1 MKKKWTKRYNVKATQ
16 RGKKKALAPLVILA
30 AHSSRLVL
38 RNEDEDPKGDDD
50 DVPGGGAWDETPEEG
65 GDNDGMDDPD
75 DEMPEEDADNDSASS
90 DGQDKMPE
98 NAIDTQDETL
108 ASKFGAE
115 ISSSDQNT
123 GEQLMEDEL
132 VSKIQEKHLWNTAPD
147 IYFVRTP
154 ILQVTQIPAS
164 ERHIETK
171 MHPLQTTQKHQVQ
184 PPLGI
189 KTAYFP

>member
-1 MKKKWTKRYNVKATQ
+1 M
-16 RGKKKALAPLVILA
+16 LAPLVISA
-30 AHSSRLVL
+30 AHSSHLVL
-38 RNEDEDPKGDDD
+38 RNEDEDPEGDDD
-50 DVPGGGAWDETPEEG
+50 DVPGGSAWDETPEEG
-65 GDNDGMDDPD
+65 GDNDGMAGDDPN
-75 DEMPEEDADNDSASS
+75 DEMPEEDADDDSASS

-108 ASKFGAE
+108 ASNFGAE

-123 GEQLMEDEL
+123 GKRLMEDEL

-164 ERHIETK
+164 KRHIETK
-171 MHPLQTTQKHQVQ
+171 MRPLQTTQKRQVQ

-189 KTAYFP
+189 KTVYFPW